1 MGFRFQRS
9 IKLFPG
15 LKINLS
21 KSGIGWSAGVRG
33 AHTGVDAKGRRY
45 TSVGIPGTGLSWRE
59 TQHSGHRPAR
69 KSGAM
74 RGFLLGLI
82 VAGAVALLVFFARR
96 L

>member
-33 AHTGVDAKGRRY
+33 ARTGVDAKGRRY

-59 TQHSGHRPAR
+59 TQHSGPRPAR

-96 L
+96 F